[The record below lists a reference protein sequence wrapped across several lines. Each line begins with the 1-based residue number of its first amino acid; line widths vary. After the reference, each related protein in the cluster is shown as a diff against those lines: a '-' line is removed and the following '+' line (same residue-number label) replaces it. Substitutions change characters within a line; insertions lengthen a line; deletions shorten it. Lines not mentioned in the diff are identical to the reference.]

1 MNKLLFA
8 VTAAACICT
17 FNIASAQMESPGGA
31 YPPMGTEMK
40 HDQETSTT
48 GDSSGTK
55 VEHSKKIM
63 HKGHMHKG
71 KMEMETMDTNK
82 DGMISKEEFMTFH
95 EAMYDSMKK
104 NKDGMVDMKEMKMMH
119 HHMAK

>member
-8 VTAAACICT
+8 VSAAACICT
-17 FNIASAQMESPGGA
+17 INVASAQMGTAGGA
-31 YPPMGTEMK
+31 NPAMGTEMK

-48 GDSSGTK
+48 GDTSGSK
-55 VEHSKKIM
+55 VEHSRKRMHKHSM
-63 HKGHMHKG
+63 HKGR
-71 KMEMETMDTNK
+71 MEMEAMDTNK

-104 NKDGMVDMKEMKMMH
+104 NKDGMVDMKEMRMMH

>member
-8 VTAAACICT
+8 ISAAVCICT
-17 FNIASAQMESPGGA
+17 INVASAQMENAGGA
-31 YPPMGTEMK
+31 SPAMGTEMK

-48 GDSSGTK
+48 GDTSGSK
-55 VEHSKKIM
+55 VEHSNKMM

-71 KMEMETMDTNK
+71 GMKMEAMDTNK

-95 EAMYDSMKK
+95 EAMYDAMKK
-104 NKDGMVDMKEMKMMH
+104 NKDGMVDMKDMRMMH